1 MNTYIYTLK
10 LIKRLWSDEAW
21 TDRDE
26 AIVAEHFNRLKIDF
40 ERGIVLHA
48 GRTEKTDAGGFGIV
62 IFKATDLRI
71 AEKYMQND
79 PVVAQGIMEANCQL
93 YRIALG

>member
-1 MNTYIYTLK
+1 MNTYIYTLN

-21 TDRDE
+21 DDIDK

-62 IFKATDLRI
+62 IFKAADLRS
-71 AEKYMQND
+71 AEKYMLDD
-79 PVVAQGIMEANCQL
+79 PAVAQGIMKANCQL
-93 YRIALG
+93 YRVALG